1 MASSNTSDSDYF
13 SLQEEEGIPSR
24 AHSRT
29 SPPTSLEAPISPPP
43 STRSLKR
50 RRTQQDDPSSPPNL
64 AAIEAG
70 QAQIDDHLAVFSEQL
85 SRHIRPCAA
94 GQGDLLSIDDFKGLY
109 RRNQHQHGRH
119 FVVHQHD
126 HPVAG
131 MSFQSTLSFQF
142 SNYSLNSPFLYSL
155 LSKRGASR
163 LETVGS
169 SQSHASSRKMIGKEC
184 NGWGLMSGRS
194 AL

>member
-13 SLQEEEGIPSR
+13 PLQEEKEISSRVHSR
-24 AHSRT
+24 A

-131 MSFQSTLSFQF
+131 MSFQSTLSFYVASYWLNLLF
-142 SNYSLNSPFLYSL
+142 STRFC
-155 LSKRGASR
+155 SK
-163 LETVGS
+163 EVP
-169 SQSHASSRKMIGKEC
+169 Q
-184 NGWGLMSGRS
+184 GREQWV
-194 AL
+194 